1 MANLHKKMTFVDD
14 IGNSQNTKGREAEHG
29 EHGVNHTS
37 QGPEKNSTLN
47 RILSLVWIMKPSSEY
62 NVK

>member
-37 QGPEKNSTLN
+37 QGPEKKFHPEPHSLPCLNNETL
-47 RILSLVWIMKPSSEY
+47 K
-62 NVK
+62 